1 MKQFRNI
8 LLATLLA
15 IFIIGC
21 GKEEPKPYV
30 NPEFAGAPK
39 WVMMPKVKGYVA
51 DIGIAK
57 QNAGNDFS
65 FQREE
70 AMSDARDNL
79 AKQISVKVKNMFKSF
94 KSITGSGTDKT
105 FDNSSEK
112 VSKQIANQTLNGTRL
127 EDTWVSQSGTLYV
140 LMVVDS
146 KIVVD
151 LVAKSTKTS
160 FGNDKAMYQK
170 FLASQAQGELAK
182 ELEKI

>member
-1 MKQFRNI
+1 MKIFKSI
-8 LLATLLA
+8 LLVA
-15 IFIIGC
+15 ILSLVVGC
-21 GKEEPKPYV
+21 SSKQPEKYV

-39 WVMMPKVKGYVA
+39 WVMMPKVKGYIA

-57 QNAGNDFS
+57 QNAGDDFS

-79 AKQISVKVKNMFKSF
+79 AKQISVKVKNMFKAF
-94 KSITGSGTDKT
+94 KSTTGSNSDKT

-112 VSKQIANQTLNGTRL
+112 VSKQLANETLNGSRL

-146 KIVVD
+146 KSVKD
-151 LVAKSTKTS
+151 LVGKSIKTS
-160 FGNDKAMYQK
+160 YGNDKAMYQK

-182 ELEKI
+182 ELEKK